1 MQVESNTV
9 NVILTHE
16 EFLRKKLHEIMRVNG
31 KRASLSLAH
40 KEADL
45 RKRLLQLVSLQDN
58 ADRANIDNRSN
69 VLSQQHLTYR
79 RNSI

>member
-1 MQVESNTV
+1 MQVDGKTV

-16 EFLRKKLHEIMRVNG
+16 EHLRKKLHELTRVNG

-40 KEADL
+40 KEADIRKKLQQLKSL
-45 RKRLLQLVSLQDN
+45 RDN
-58 ADRANIDNRSN
+58 ADSDYISN
-69 VLSQQHLTYR
+69 VPSQKHLTYR